1 MHPVVKRLLSTVPV
15 PESDIPKSKIDPA
28 TMLLAVGERALL
40 SKVIRGRPFQGGTP
54 IVRNGTSKLKT
65 SAEGDREESK
75 LLQIFVSP
83 GLNFEVGDA
92 VHPLEPVDSGVSNST
107 LQTRGTVWNEMTSS
121 VTNPT
126 HISFR
131 RLLSFGTIVGEVQ
144 YFLID
149 SEPLERATLTNYDW
163 RRPLW
168 IQQRARDKG

>member
-15 PESDIPKSKIDPA
+15 PESDSPISKIDPA

-65 SAEGDREESK
+65 SAEGDRED
-75 LLQIFVSP
+75 P